1 MNESQLARF
10 NIYLK
15 YFTDGNVSLDYLKN
29 IIVRTKILKTEK
41 GLMLDRFPNFLVL
54 EGDLKEDIYD
64 DLYFIVNST
73 DIKLVL
79 NNVIAYITDSIFAQG
94 ISDLNV
100 LSEKFTKAIDIN
112 NQATT
117 VLNSEL
123 QKLSDIDAKLQAQI
137 LQAKQVYATYDL
149 VMSKSTSNIDPVS
162 ATIKQYEDEIAEML
176 LASETKKALLAQ
188 QALDLQKEKE
198 AQEIADALKASQAQN
213 ATVVT
218 EAIKEAEVVQD
229 KYDEEFKETVESV
242 KDGGTIYQTTTSP
255 TGINQAEAIKTPD
268 TTTKKSSMVLPLVV
282 GAGAL
287 AWMFLGKGEE

>member
-29 IIVRTKILKTEK
+29 IIVRTKILKAEK

-64 DLYFIVNST
+64 DQYYLVNST
-73 DIKLVL
+73 EIKLVL

-100 LSEKFTKAIDIN
+100 LSTRFTKAIDIN

-117 VLNSEL
+117 VLNNEL
-123 QKLSDIDAKLQAQI
+123 AKLADIDTKLQAQI
-137 LQAKQVYATYDL
+137 LQAKQVYATYDM

-162 ATIKQYEDEIAEML
+162 VTIKQYEDEIAEML

-198 AQEIADALKASQAQN
+198 AKEIADALKASQAQN
-213 ATVVT
+213 PTVVT
-218 EAIKEAEVVQD
+218 EAIKEAELVQEQ
-229 KYDEEFKETVESV
+229 YDQEFKDTVEAV

-255 TGINQAEAIKTPD
+255 TGINQAEAIKNP
-268 TTTKKSSMVLPLVV
+268 TTTAKKSSMALPLVI